1 MESPR
6 FGVDGAPDHELS
18 RSPAAARVGRLAA
31 ASGLALNHFEHRV
44 HLPVPD
50 HWLPDDRADLGGTGG
65 HLVEHKYAHHR
76 NDDLL
81 GSFNPGHRAK
91 WTAHELCHG
100 LAGFAWRPGATPLFH
115 ALSARLSEVVPV
127 ALWYF
132 FDEAGLRRCPDHDG
146 PLFGLYCPAC
156 EAAATQGPRPLTA
169 RDEAALADGL
179 AFVDRELASAGTRLT
194 IDVRGK
200 EAVGVVVDGPFYK
213 RS

>member
-156 EAAATQGPRPLTA
+156 EAAATTMLMKPGPATSAASIPGASARRAATA
-169 RDEAALADGL
+169 VAITRGGTPA
-179 AFVDRELASAGTRLT
+179 RLASVSATF
-194 IDVRGK
+194 V
-200 EAVGVVVDGPFYK
+200 A
-213 RS
+213 